1 MKFRS
6 LIPWREHNELE
17 WAENHPFYG
26 LQRDLNRMFNEFWR
40 DSDFPVPGREGYAF
54 TPRVDIVEVNG
65 NFEVTAE
72 LPGMEAKDVELAVT
86 KDMLT
91 IKGEKKQEK
100 EETKDSYYRMER
112 SYGTFARSIPLP
124 ANLID
129 ENKVEADFHNGILK
143 ITLPKLPEVKAQT
156 RQIPI
161 KTA

>member
-1 MKFRS
+1 
-6 LIPWREHNELE
+6 
-17 WAENHPFYG
+17 
-26 LQRDLNRMFNEFWR
+26 
-40 DSDFPVPGREGYAF
+40 
-54 TPRVDIVEVNG
+54 
-65 NFEVTAE
+65 
-72 LPGMEAKDVELAVT
+72 VT

-100 EETKDSYYRMER
+100 EETKDNYYRMER

-129 ENKVEADFHNGILK
+129 EKKVEADFHNGILK